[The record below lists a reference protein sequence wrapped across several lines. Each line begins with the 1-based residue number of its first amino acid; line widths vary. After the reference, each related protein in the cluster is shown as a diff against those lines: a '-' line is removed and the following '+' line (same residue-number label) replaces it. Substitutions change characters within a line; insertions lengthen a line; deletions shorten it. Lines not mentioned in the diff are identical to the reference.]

1 MTRVVLPAYAKV
13 NLFLDVLGKFPDGYH
28 ELVTLFER
36 VDLADELTLDV
47 VPGGGIELV
56 CDHRGIPVD
65 DSNLIVRAVRGY
77 REVSG
82 WSDGLKIT
90 LKKRI
95 PIAAGLGGG
104 SSDAAATLQGLQILS
119 GGSLPHG
126 RLVDIAKKLG
136 ADVAFFLSQVPW
148 ALGTGRGDKIQPL
161 LMQARLWHLLVYPE
175 FPIPTRNVYQALNVP
190 VRQAGPSTTQAG
202 LTDQGSHVKLLLNA
216 LRNDQ
221 QVLEIRDFLFN
232 ALEPTVEALY
242 PALRNVKDTIQLKA
256 GIPRPLVSG
265 SGSTVMA
272 LCVSRE
278 ESERAAFLLR
288 RAAPDWQVFVVSTRC

>member
-161 LMQARLWHLLVYPE
+161 LMQIGRA
-175 FPIPTRNVYQALNVP
+175 
-190 VRQAGPSTTQAG
+190 S
-202 LTDQGSHVKLLLNA
+202 
-216 LRNDQ
+216 
-221 QVLEIRDFLFN
+221 
-232 ALEPTVEALY
+232 
-242 PALRNVKDTIQLKA
+242 
-256 GIPRPLVSG
+256 
-265 SGSTVMA
+265 
-272 LCVSRE
+272 CRE
-278 ESERAAFLLR
+278 RVC
-288 RAAPDWQVFVVSTRC
+288 QYV